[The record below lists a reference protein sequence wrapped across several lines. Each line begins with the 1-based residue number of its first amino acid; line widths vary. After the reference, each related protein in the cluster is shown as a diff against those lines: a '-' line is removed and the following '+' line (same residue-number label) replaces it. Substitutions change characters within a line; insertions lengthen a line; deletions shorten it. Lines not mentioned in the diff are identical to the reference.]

1 MLQWY
6 VSQIVLSIYT
16 ATELNHYRATSYHL
30 DVGLFTFSSNSNDHV
45 TRVSFQFPDFLKWV
59 WEQDSGEP
67 RAEPSAGLPAG
78 LLLGCGA
85 CWSYKLGKRSLKP
98 VVDYSYVIPISSHMC
113 PTLAPIPYPCFW
125 KWNTLPV
132 GRTRVYTFP
141 ALSTVCS
148 FWSLAYCKNG
158 RVGRPGNEA
167 REIYCKPS
175 WPCLLPMSDDI
186 WHGGFATLFF
196 GTVWRL
202 NVCRPR
208 PCWKR
213 YVTFNLPPL
222 PPPTKIGSPR
232 NAFFWNIWIQICS
245 YVNQPQEGKSMHI
258 NGHEV
263 TNKDISGV
271 HSSISRK
278 LSDWFLSV
286 CLGWPTVGLLS
297 MVLWIKCSVWFCR
310 EMRLVHCILLNFNIC
325 AWIVFRNLNNLLD
338 KPLVQIL

>member
-67 RAEPSAGLPAG
+67 RAEPSAGLLPG

-222 PPPTKIGSPR
+222 PPPLKLVPPGTHFSEIFGSK
-232 NAFFWNIWIQICS
+232 F
-245 YVNQPQEGKSMHI
+245 V
-258 NGHEV
+258 
-263 TNKDISGV
+263 
-271 HSSISRK
+271 
-278 LSDWFLSV
+278 
-286 CLGWPTVGLLS
+286 PT
-297 MVLWIKCSVWFCR
+297 
-310 EMRLVHCILLNFNIC
+310 
-325 AWIVFRNLNNLLD
+325 
-338 KPLVQIL
+338 